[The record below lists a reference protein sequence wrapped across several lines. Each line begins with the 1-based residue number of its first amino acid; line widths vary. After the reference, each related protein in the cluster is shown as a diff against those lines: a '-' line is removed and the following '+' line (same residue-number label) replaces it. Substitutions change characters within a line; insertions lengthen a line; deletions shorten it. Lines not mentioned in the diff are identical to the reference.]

1 MRNTLGLLQN
11 AIDLIAA
18 FFLIFG
24 GWNATNS
31 NTLAGYSCITLGPV
45 LLYLSSGMWT
55 KQIGKLIGRS
65 VFYGTAFLAL
75 GLSVIILASVHAMP
89 SVDRWVIYLVLSVLF
104 GAFALSLVHLRLVRQ
119 QVAGTS

>member
-1 MRNTLGLLQN
+1 MRNSLGLLQN
-11 AIDLIAA
+11 VIDLIAA

-31 NTLAGYSCITLGPV
+31 NTLVGYSCMTLGPV

-55 KQIGKLIGRS
+55 KQMGKLIGRS

-75 GLSVIILASVHAMP
+75 GLSVTILASVHAMP
-89 SVDRWVIYLVLSVLF
+89 SVDRWVIYLILSILF
-104 GAFALSLVHLRLVRQ
+104 GAFALSLVHLRLVRRH
-119 QVAGTS
+119 VAETS